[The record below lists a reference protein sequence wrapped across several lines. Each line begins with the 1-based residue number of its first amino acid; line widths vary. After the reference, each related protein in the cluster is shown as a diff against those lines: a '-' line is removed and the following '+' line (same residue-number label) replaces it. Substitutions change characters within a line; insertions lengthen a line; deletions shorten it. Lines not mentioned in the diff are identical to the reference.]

1 MAIILAG
8 ELLKKS
14 ENLLVMGLHPDEV
27 RTRGYRF
34 ACAKALGELK
44 IIRFFLLSL
53 QKPTIEELL
62 DEDARCDTLVHLRPI
77 SPSIQCPLSC
87 GTSSLHIALISS
99 PIRLLLPSAFVPP
112 AVFSYL
118 TAHNILTRIVF
129 MLLSFSPPLS

>member
-14 ENLLVMGLHPDEV
+14 ENRLVMGLHPGEV

-34 ACAKALGELK
+34 ACAKALDELE
-44 IIRFFLLSL
+44 IIKFFLLSL
-53 QKPTIEELL
+53 QKLTIEELL
-62 DEDARCDTLVHLRPI
+62 DEDAHYDTLVHLRPI
-77 SPSIQCPLSC
+77 PPSIQCSLSC
-87 GTSSLHIALISS
+87 GTSTLHIVSMSS
-99 PIRLLLPSAFVPP
+99 PIRLLLPSAFFPP